1 MVAGTRLAVVM
12 GTERRDRPAAPS
24 RPLTVLEDSGDSVG
38 GSTMLSTSVIPARP
52 FKRHNGIPSQGVAR
66 DAGVALSCCLWPQ
79 FMVCI
84 LDPN

>member
-52 FKRHNGIPSQGVAR
+52 FIKDTMIYIPRGRPGTQVWLCPVVCG
-66 DAGVALSCCLWPQ
+66 LSLYAYS
-79 FMVCI
+79 
-84 LDPN
+84 